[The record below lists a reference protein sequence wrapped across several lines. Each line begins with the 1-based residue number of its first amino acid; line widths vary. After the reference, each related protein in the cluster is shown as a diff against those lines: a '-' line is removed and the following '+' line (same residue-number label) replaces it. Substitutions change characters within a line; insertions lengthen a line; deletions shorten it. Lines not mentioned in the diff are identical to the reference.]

1 MDADRAQL
9 LHNAPRMMKFIAL
22 SLVLSLPLAAQGLDP
37 LRNVSGTTSNPGG
50 ESLWVRS
57 EPSASGWTFFH
68 GFDAH
73 VTYVSETGPEE
84 QRNEIF
90 STNWFGAGVHKDL
103 GSRGFV
109 LVRGRVSLEP
119 YTLPEDDGYPQIL
132 QYISPEA
139 GGPIIDRMRPHD
151 LFGEAA
157 VQVGWRPTQSTLL
170 HVYGALVGDPALG
183 TAPSALRLSSVDFA
197 EAPFS
202 YDIQETFHDS
212 TSVVTAGFATR
223 WITLE
228 GSVFHDTTF
237 GGDEFTN
244 IEDGDIDSRSVR
256 ITLTPTPNVAIQASR
271 GELGEDDLLQR
282 DITSFSL
289 TYGTPSF
296 AATLLYTNR
305 EHANELRPSETAY
318 GGELALRG
326 GRHSF
331 MGRAEWVDRPEGF
344 PIISNALATEQTTH
358 FAVGYLFDF
367 LSTNRYRAGVG
378 INIDYHTQSHDLEEI
393 YGHKPQS
400 IYAFAR
406 LRSAAR

>member
-1 MDADRAQL
+1 MIARVL
-9 LHNAPRMMKFIAL
+9 LAL
-22 SLVLSLPLAAQGLDP
+22 AILSTSALAFAQGLDP
-37 LRNVSGTTSNPGG
+37 LRNVSGTTANPGG

-57 EPSASGWTFFH
+57 EPSAGGWTFFH

-90 STNWFGAGVHKDL
+90 STNWFGAGVHKSL
-103 GSRGFV
+103 GERGFV

-132 QYISPEA
+132 QYVSPEA
-139 GGPIIDRMRPHD
+139 GGPIIDRMRPQD

-157 VQVGWRPTQSTLL
+157 VHAGWRPTQSTLL

-202 YDIQETFHDS
+202 YDIQETFHES
-212 TSVVTAGFATR
+212 TSVVTAGFASR
-223 WITLE
+223 WISIE
-228 GSVFHDTTF
+228 GSVFHDATF
-237 GGDEFTN
+237 DDDFTS
-244 IEDGDIDSRSVR
+244 IPDGDIDSRSARV
-256 ITLTPTPNVAIQASR
+256 TLTPSPNLAIQVSR
-271 GELGEDDLLQR
+271 GELGEDLAQR
-282 DITSFSL
+282 DVTTGSL
-289 TYGTPSF
+289 TYGTPAF
-296 AATLLYTNR
+296 AGTLLYTNR
-305 EHANELRPSETAY
+305 EYANELRPSESAY
-318 GGELALRG
+318 GFELALRG
-326 GRHSF
+326 ARHAF
-331 MGRAEWVDRPEGF
+331 MGRAEWVDRPAGF
-344 PIISNALATEQTTH
+344 PEHPNVLTTEQTTH

-378 INIDYHTQSHDLEEI
+378 LNIDYHTQSHDLEEI

-406 LRSAAR
+406 FRTSAR